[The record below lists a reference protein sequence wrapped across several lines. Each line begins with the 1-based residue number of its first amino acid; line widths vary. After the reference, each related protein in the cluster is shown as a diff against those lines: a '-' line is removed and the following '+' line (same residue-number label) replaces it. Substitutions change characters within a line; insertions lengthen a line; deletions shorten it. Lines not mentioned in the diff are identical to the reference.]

1 MTRIP
6 SQPHLMALRLIASGP
21 NGRVWRTELPVTV
34 LADLVRY
41 DWATRLDVGAVAI
54 TPEGKRVLD
63 AAQ

>member
-1 MTRIP
+1 
-6 SQPHLMALRLIASGP
+6 MALRLIASGP

-41 DWATRLDVGAVAI
+41 GWAKSLDVGAVAI
-54 TPEGKRVLD
+54 TPEGKRVLE